1 MTARTMIVISAS
13 LAISALFVTPILV
26 TPSLARPL
34 VDRVAPAPEAY
45 SFIDQNGA
53 QSVVRWDG
61 HVVGADPDE
70 SIRFQLMRDG
80 FADEN

>member
-1 MTARTMIVISAS
+1 
-13 LAISALFVTPILV
+13 
-26 TPSLARPL
+26 
-34 VDRVAPAPEAY
+34 VAPAPEAY

>member
-13 LAISALFVTPILV
+13 LAISALFV

-80 FADEN
+80 FANEN

>member
-1 MTARTMIVISAS
+1 MIVISAS
-13 LAISALFVTPILV
+13 LAVSALCV
-26 TPSLARPL
+26 TPSLARTL
-34 VDRVAPAPEAY
+34 VNRVGPAPEAY

>member
-1 MTARTMIVISAS
+1 MTSRAMTLLSTSV
-13 LAISALFVTPILV
+13 LLSALITTPTFASMQLNRAE
-26 TPSLARPL
+26 PG
-34 VDRVAPAPEAY
+34 PEAY

-61 HVVGADPDE
+61 HVVGADPDA
-70 SIRFQLMRDG
+70 SVRFQLMRDG